1 MTDFQRLVDEFETAI
16 CWEEHPLKSGAD
28 SSAYDIAR
36 TALLSSHA
44 ALAARCAALES
55 ELKDMAEHGLRF
67 DLNPCHD
74 MTDQNTSER
83 FWHSYARRMDEAA
96 RDRAR
101 AALKGTP

>member
-1 MTDFQRLVDEFETAI
+1 MTDFARLVDGFGWAV
-16 CWEEHPLKSGAD
+16 LD
-28 SSAYDIAR
+28 YDAGYCDAKEREAAR

-44 ALAARCAALES
+44 ALAARCTALES

-101 AALKGTP
+101 AALKETP